1 MAVKKPIRRKRTRG
15 RNFAGVEKAFRSNL
29 KAFRSI
35 RWTKS
40 PLTPVAAAFVALV
53 GVLLLAYSAS
63 TPPQPMNS
71 ERSAAPAEA
80 TPAPAPERARPAA
93 APATE
98 QKPRPAADTVAT
110 DEREPYDGVTTGPTP
125 TVVTLTGC
133 LVRSDKNFRLNDTTG
148 ANAPKSRSWKSGF
161 LAKRSASISI
171 VPASSELPLSRHVG
185 ERVTV
190 SGTLI
195 ERQMQ
200 VRTLRRVS
208 SSCDGDDAGPR
219 VTA

>member
-15 RNFAGVEKAFRSNL
+15 RNFAGVEKTFRSSV
-29 KAFRSI
+29 KAFQSK
-35 RWTKS
+35 RWMKS
-40 PLTPVAAAFVALV
+40 PVTPVAAAFVALV

-63 TPPQPMNS
+63 SPPTHTSQQTAARAEAPSPQP
-71 ERSAAPAEA
+71 
-80 TPAPAPERARPAA
+80 PERARST
-93 APATE
+93 APAIE
-98 QKPRPAADTVAT
+98 KPRVPASTVAAD
-110 DEREPYDGVTTGPTP
+110 EPESYDGVTTGPTP

-133 LVRSDKNFRLNDTTG
+133 LVRSDKNFRLNDTSG
-148 ANAPKSRSWKSGF
+148 VNVPKSRSWKSGF
-161 LAKRSASISI
+161 LAKRPASVSI
-171 VPASSELPLSRHVG
+171 VPASSELPLSKHVG

-208 SSCDGDDAGPR
+208 SSCDGDEAGPKI
-219 VTA
+219 TA

>member
-1 MAVKKPIRRKRTRG
+1 MAVKKPLRRKRTRG
-15 RNFAGVEKAFRSNL
+15 RNFAGVDKALRSSVKAFRSNQW
-29 KAFRSI
+29 A
-35 RWTKS
+35 KS
-40 PLTPVAAAFVALV
+40 PMAPVAVAFVALV

-63 TPPQPMNS
+63 QPPTPES
-71 ERSAAPAEA
+71 ERTAARVE
-80 TPAPAPERARPAA
+80 TPSVPAPERARSTP

-98 QKPRPAADTVAT
+98 QKPRLATEAVAA
-110 DEREPYDGVTTGPTP
+110 DEREPLDGVTTGPMP

-133 LVRSDKNFRLNDTTG
+133 LVRSDKDFRLNDTTG
-148 ANAPKSRSWKSGF
+148 LNAPKSRSWKSGF
-161 LAKRSASISI
+161 LAKRPASISI
-171 VPASSELPLSRHVG
+171 VPSSSELPLSKHVG

-208 SSCDGDDAGPR
+208 ASCDDEDPSR
-219 VTA
+219 RITA

>member
-15 RNFAGVEKAFRSNL
+15 RNFAGVEKAFRSNV
-29 KAFRSI
+29 KAFRSA
-35 RWTKS
+35 RWIKS
-40 PLTPVAAAFVALV
+40 PVTPVAVAFVALV
-53 GVLLLAYSAS
+53 GVLLFAFSAS
-63 TPPQPMNS
+63 TPPQPTSS
-71 ERSAAPAEA
+71 ERSARAGSPAP
-80 TPAPAPERARPAA
+80 PAPERPRSTASA
-93 APATE
+93 ATE
-98 QKPRPAADTVAT
+98 QKSRVDDV
-110 DEREPYDGVTTGPTP
+110 EREPFDGVTTGPTP

-133 LVRSDKNFRLNDTTG
+133 LVRSDKDFRLNDTTG

-161 LAKRSASISI
+161 LAKRPSSIAI
-171 VPASSELPLSRHVG
+171 VPASSDLPLSKHVG

-208 SSCDGDDAGPR
+208 SSCAGDDAGPR